1 VSLYHG
7 RKAVSQA
14 IAVELIDCIR
24 LCNETYVALAACQI
38 EKLRKFFGRGQ
49 ILFERRSTQPLKYVQ
64 TLKAER
70 K

>member
-14 IAVELIDCIR
+14 TAIELIGRIR

-38 EKLRKFFGRGQ
+38 EKLRKFLAAARF
-49 ILFERRSTQPLKYVQ
+49 FERCADVCR
-64 TLKAER
+64 
-70 K
+70 